1 MINAIVLAAGESKRM
16 GKSKPL
22 LKFNDKTFLDQII
35 SALRDS
41 DVDRITV
48 VLGAKAEMIKNSIDL
63 SEANIVINKDYQ
75 KGQLSSLIAAIED
88 TPQETDA
95 ILVCLVD
102 NPFITK
108 EVINKI
114 IAKFRETNNPIIVPV
129 FNGQRGHPTLFS
141 RSLFSELVNA
151 PEEQGARYVLHSN
164 AEKVLELETSEST
177 ILTGI
182 DTPEDYR
189 FQFGTNP

>member
-22 LKFNDKTFLDQII
+22 LRFNDKTFLEQII
-35 SALRDS
+35 STLRIS
-41 DVDRITV
+41 DLDRITI

-63 SEANIVINKDYQ
+63 SGTNIVINKDYQ
-75 KGQLSSLIAAIED
+75 KGQLSSLLAAIED

-129 FNGQRGHPTLFS
+129 FNGKRGHPTLFS

-151 PEEQGARYVLHSN
+151 PKEQGARYVLHSN
-164 AEKVLELETSEST
+164 PEKVLELETSEST

-182 DTPEDYR
+182 DTPQDYR

>member
-1 MINAIVLAAGESKRM
+1 MINAIVLAAGESRRM
-16 GKSKPL
+16 GKPKPL
-22 LKFNDKTFLDQII
+22 LRFKDKTFLDQII
-35 SALRDS
+35 SAMRDS
-41 DVDRITV
+41 DADRITI
-48 VLGAKAEMIKNSIDL
+48 VLGADAEMIKNSVDL
-63 SEANIVINKDYQ
+63 SGTNIVINKDYK
-75 KGQLSSLIAAIED
+75 KGQLSSLTAAIKD

-114 IAKFRETNNPIIVPV
+114 IAKFKETNNPIIVPV

-141 RSLFSELVNA
+141 KSLFSELVNA
-151 PEEQGARYVLHSN
+151 PKEQGARYILYSN

-177 ILTGI
+177 ILVGI

>member
-22 LKFNDKTFLDQII
+22 LRFNDKTFLDQII

-63 SEANIVINKDYQ
+63 SGTNIVINKDYQ

>member
-1 MINAIVLAAGESKRM
+1 MINAIVLAAGESRRM
-16 GKSKPL
+16 GKLKPL
-22 LKFNDKTFLDQII
+22 LKFNDKTFLEQII
-35 SALRDS
+35 SILKVS
-41 DVDRITV
+41 DVDRITI
-48 VLGAKAEMIKNSIDL
+48 VLGAKADMIKNSVDL
-63 SEANIVINKDYQ
+63 SGTNIVINKDYQ
-75 KGQLSSLIAAIED
+75 KGQLSSLIAAIVD

-114 IAKFRETNNPIIVPV
+114 IAKFRQTNNPIVVPV
-129 FNGQRGHPTLFS
+129 FNRKRGHPTLFS
-141 RSLFSELVNA
+141 RTLFSELVNA
-151 PEEQGARYVLHSN
+151 PKDQGARYILHSN

-177 ILTGI
+177 ILRGI

-189 FQFGTNP
+189 FHFGTNP

>member
-22 LKFNDKTFLDQII
+22 LKIKDKTFLEQII
-35 SALRDS
+35 SALKAS
-41 DVDRITV
+41 DVDRITI
-48 VLGAKAEMIKNSIDL
+48 VLGAGAEMIKNSIDL
-63 SEANIVINKDYQ
+63 SGINTVINKDYQ
-75 KGQLSSLIAAIED
+75 KGQLSSLIAAIKD
-88 TPQETDA
+88 APQETDA

-114 IAKFRETNNPIIVPV
+114 IAKFKETNNPIIVPV
-129 FNGQRGHPTLFS
+129 FNRKRGHPTLFS
-141 RSLFSELVNA
+141 RSMFSELVNA
-151 PEEQGARYVLHSN
+151 PKEQGARYVLRSN